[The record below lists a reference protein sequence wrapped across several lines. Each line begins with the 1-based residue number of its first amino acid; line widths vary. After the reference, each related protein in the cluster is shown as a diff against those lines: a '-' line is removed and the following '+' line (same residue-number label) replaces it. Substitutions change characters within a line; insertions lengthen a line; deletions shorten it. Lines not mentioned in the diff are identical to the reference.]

1 MVTKSVTNH
10 SVWTRYRL
18 GTALIWL
25 GVLTWAPFIV
35 LRIAGEKP
43 SLFLFLPFH
52 LMGVIGGS
60 RVRSMARR
68 ELGIDAPKKNVLR
81 SAGHGLV
88 FLGIL
93 VWLPY
98 FYLKLIAQQPVDVMD
113 FLPYHLTG
121 VLGGIT
127 FLGTSYL
134 MSRKADVKV

>member
-18 GTALIWL
+18 GTTLIWL

-43 SLFLFLPFH
+43 LLFLFLPFH
-52 LMGVIGGS
+52 LMGIIGGS

-81 SAGHGLV
+81 TAGHSLV

-113 FLPYHLTG
+113 FLPFHLTG
-121 VLGGIT
+121 ILSGIVFLALG
-127 FLGTSYL
+127 YL
-134 MSRKADVKV
+134 LNRRKK